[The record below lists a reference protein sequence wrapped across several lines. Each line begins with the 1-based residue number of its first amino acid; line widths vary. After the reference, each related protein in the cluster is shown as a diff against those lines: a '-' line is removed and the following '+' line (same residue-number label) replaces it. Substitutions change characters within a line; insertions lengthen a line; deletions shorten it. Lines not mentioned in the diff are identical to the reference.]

1 MLAIKCLTMAGVV
14 TLAACSRTARRV
26 EPVPPLISEPARAPA
41 SGDSMPEKRPV
52 VAISRTVS
60 RPVRFRAGD
69 AETVERFVPYVA
81 LPSDSGECAPREPSP
96 TGDGEMAMLYY
107 PSRANAVAV
116 SIVTIAAN
124 GRLVRFNDRRG
135 GLRIP
140 ATPGFTKA
148 EVDSTIA
155 VFLRTVPRTTITLD
169 YHTGRAFVIN
179 EGGNRP
185 ADGFTV
191 PIHFIARYPRFDSPD
206 VRARAIV
213 ARCR

>member
-14 TLAACSRTARRV
+14 ALAACSRTARRV
-26 EPVPPLISEPARAPA
+26 EPVPESGPAPA

-52 VAISRTVS
+52 AAVSRTVS

-69 AETVERFVPYVA
+69 AATVERFVPYVA
-81 LPSDSGECAPREPSP
+81 LPSDSGECAPRQPSP

-107 PSRANAVAV
+107 PSRANPVAV

-148 EVDSTIA
+148 QVDSTIGA
-155 VFLRTVPRTTITLD
+155 FLRSAPTTTITLE
-169 YHTGRAFVIN
+169 YRTGRAFVIN
-179 EGGNRP
+179 EGGSRP
-185 ADGFTV
+185 DDGFTV
-191 PIHFIARYPRFDSPD
+191 PIHFIARYARFDSPD